1 MFPLWGAGVLY
12 FGVRSISS
20 STVVDWVELV
30 LVIIAVPQEKKNSN
44 NTSVFQAILILL
56 LTPHLLRIMYELIIN
71 VLLLFVYSYF
81 ILFSF
86 DQIWINLPFISDKM
100 YKQRRN
106 SNKNSSAYFS
116 LIIFEWLVLDL
127 KKNTTKSKKKKIKQ
141 AFS

>member
-1 MFPLWGAGVLY
+1 MFPLWEAGVLY

-30 LVIIAVPQEKKNSN
+30 LVIIAEKKRENTN
-44 NTSVFQAILILL
+44 NTSIFQAILILL

-81 ILFSF
+81 VLFSF

-100 YKQRRN
+100 YKQKEEILIKTVVVI
-106 SNKNSSAYFS
+106 SPWLS
-116 LIIFEWLVLDL
+116 LNELSWI
-127 KKNTTKSKKKKIKQ
+127 
-141 AFS
+141 

>member
-1 MFPLWGAGVLY
+1 MFPLWEAGVLY

-30 LVIIAVPQEKKNSN
+30 LVIIAVPQEKRKKRENNN
-44 NTSVFQAILILL
+44 NTSIFQAILILL

-81 ILFSF
+81 VLFSF

-100 YKQRRN
+100 YKRKEEILIKTIVLI
-106 SNKNSSAYFS
+106 SPWLS
-116 LIIFEWLVLDL
+116 LNELSWI
-127 KKNTTKSKKKKIKQ
+127 
-141 AFS
+141 